1 MSARCLSP
9 VGDIGHMFSCVTD
22 TIQFH
27 QSYWTSCKHIWEVN
41 MSDIEALVLAML
53 LSVLITSMIIIAA
66 VFIYFALGGV

>member
-1 MSARCLSP
+1 
-9 VGDIGHMFSCVTD
+9 
-22 TIQFH
+22 
-27 QSYWTSCKHIWEVN
+27 